1 LPPGAVV
8 NDLGGGVGHITMQ
21 LHKLYPTL
29 NLKLQDLSERIQQA
43 QNDIWPKKCPEA
55 ISNGKIEFKSVDI
68 VADPPIY
75 GCDIYLVGA
84 AESHRKASLSNCTLP
99 LDKLKN
105 VM

>member
-1 LPPGAVV
+1 MV

-29 NLKLQDLSERIQQA
+29 NLKLQDLSEWIQQV

-55 ISNGKIEFKSVDI
+55 ITNGKIELKSVDI

-75 GCDIYLVGA
+75 GCDIYLVGT
-84 AESHRKASLSNCTLP
+84 AESHT
-99 LDKLKN
+99 
-105 VM
+105 